1 MCCRNTAG
9 RYIVTNKINC
19 TRHPRILLRSPRWME
34 KMDRVPG
41 TCWTIPPPS
50 SQQEIS
56 PLLGFLLENTAFT
69 LALASQRLGFKLA
82 GRERQK
88 KRFVFDPP
96 RQKHGFYINI
106 RGRTRRGNNIRA
118 VISHRAQRKGPSPAS
133 EANAATTLAS
143 RLSNIEECCCC
154 KLLWCLWDFI
164 PRPESKLWR
173 QGFQQQDVYSFP
185 LPAVS
190 KPWEWLSD
198 EPARVFTWID
208 SRHLLIR

>member
-56 PLLGFLLENTAFT
+56 PLLRFLLENTAFK
-69 LALASQRLGFKLA
+69 LALASQRLGFKLV

-88 KRFVFDPP
+88 KKGLFLIHRDKSTGSTLTSEVERDGETTSELSSRIAHKERARARRVKQMRRPRSPPAYPILRSVVAANCCDVFGTLSPVRSLNCDV
-96 RQKHGFYINI
+96 KVFSS
-106 RGRTRRGNNIRA
+106 RTFIP
-118 VISHRAQRKGPSPAS
+118 SLSLLYPSPGNGWATSRPAS
-133 EANAATTLAS
+133 LPELTLAI
-143 RLSNIEECCCC
+143 L
-154 KLLWCLWDFI
+154 
-164 PRPESKLWR
+164 
-173 QGFQQQDVYSFP
+173 
-185 LPAVS
+185 
-190 KPWEWLSD
+190 
-198 EPARVFTWID
+198 
-208 SRHLLIR
+208 